1 MLPDQIEKLRQELT
15 DRYVMV
21 NVDRPELARFQ
32 GLVGQVKTIN
42 FNGRAL
48 VQFEPLNPAWF
59 DIELDYLRVV
69 EKPSPPPERQP
80 PAKPPAP

>member
-1 MLPDQIEKLRQELT
+1 MLPEQIEKLRQELT

-48 VQFEPLNPAWF
+48 VQFDSLHPAWF

-69 EKPSPPPERQP
+69 EKPAPPEKQP
-80 PAKPPAP
+80 PAKPAS